1 MRKIIALGL
10 IFISLLSTPSLA
22 AADYIKAYIPEAK
35 AVGQGRLSVFM
46 FDVYDATLYTSD
58 GKWQEGQPL
67 ALELQYLR
75 EIEGYKIADRS
86 AEEMRNQGLEDE
98 VEIAA
103 WHAQMRKIFP
113 DVQEGITL
121 TGVLTAENHTVF
133 IKNGQEIGR
142 IKDPN
147 FGRAFFNIWLNEKT
161 SAPKLRKKLLGLT

>member
-10 IFISLLSTPSLA
+10 IFMTLLSTPLLA
-22 AADYIKAYIPEAK
+22 AADYITAYIPEAR
-35 AVGQGRLSVFM
+35 AIGQGRLSVFM

-67 ALELQYLR
+67 ALELKYLR

-113 DVQEGITL
+113 NVQEGVTL
-121 TGVLTAENHTVF
+121 TGVLTSENHTVF